1 MSVCQGLLDHLKSRE
16 VARHAKPTRCSLQT
30 PASASP
36 KVETRDF
43 LDCRSINYLCL
54 QHIIYSLGCC
64 VNSDTMP
71 SSGNRKQLKF
81 GHRRHIAKP
90 RTSLGSMEAEKR
102 QSSLTQLDFVSTP
115 HSSSEVIRIPD
126 TDDEDRDFIVE
137 QPRKKRRVSS
147 KNSADDDWT
156 PRANKRSS
164 TGCRSFKIKQENGRE
179 KGQQTMTQMEFVPST
194 HRQHIVD
201 DIEDDQDQAIDGS
214 DEEVE
219 QHTRSSRRGGRKRT
233 IPWIDRAQDVVE
245 DMPAKKHTP
254 SPTKESARR
263 SSRKIV
269 ESLPDLAIHSIAA
282 HDFTTPKKALRHLEI
297 PSSQSPPSIKLS
309 SKRSQKS
316 GPIYTDQTSP
326 SKRANTPRR
335 SPLKE
340 KNPNIAPQR
349 WQPETQESQNPTMK
363 MLQQVRMRTKLGKAP
378 LHEEAP
384 MPPPKTPH
392 SRVLVEATQNEHQRA
407 EVRPPPRKLRRVA
420 TVQDSQAEDDSLTI
434 QAAPPKLSRISTIQD
449 SQPEDLV
456 LSSQLYRS
464 MSSREDIKDL
474 ESQAYNDE
482 YDYNEYDDPGPHTFD
497 PVSAALDRDAARY
510 AWTQTQAPVGVTQR
524 TKTQVADSE
533 AESDDDDDL
542 DRGIVPDSDSE
553 DEIILLPNST
563 KEPSQELCSEDFLAG
578 QKQDQEYGKAKSPA
592 HNHPA
597 NPEKNSSRG
606 PSTSPPSSPPPL
618 RPSQVSTIMPTQASP
633 QQNHQQ
639 NNSNPNPK
647 PHSNPNNHP
656 SSPPPSPPAAAAR
669 RFHPAPA
676 TQALTISS
684 SPLPLPPWSSSGE
697 ETGPAGLD
705 VQPLK
710 QERGARDDLDTLV
723 DFSLPPPPP
732 LGLSSSPWR

>member
-1 MSVCQGLLDHLKSRE
+1 
-16 VARHAKPTRCSLQT
+16 
-30 PASASP
+30 
-36 KVETRDF
+36 
-43 LDCRSINYLCL
+43 
-54 QHIIYSLGCC
+54 
-64 VNSDTMP
+64 MP

-90 RTSLGSMEAEKR
+90 RTSLGSVEAEKR

-126 TDDEDRDFIVE
+126 TEDEDGDFAVE

-156 PRANKRSS
+156 PRANNRSS
-164 TGCRSFKIKQENGRE
+164 TGRRSFKIKQENGRE

-219 QHTRSSRRGGRKRT
+219 QETRSSRRGVRKRT

-245 DMPAKKHTP
+245 DMPAKGHTP

-269 ESLPDLAIHSIAA
+269 KPLPDLAIHSIAA

-309 SKRSQKS
+309 SKCSQKS
-316 GPIYTDQTSP
+316 GQIYTDQTSP

-340 KNPNIAPQR
+340 KNPNIAPPR
-349 WQPETQESQNPTMK
+349 WQSETQESQNPTMK

-378 LHEEAP
+378 RHEEAP
-384 MPPPKTPH
+384 MPPPKRPQ
-392 SRVLVEATQNEHQRA
+392 SRVLVEATQQGGQPA
-407 EVRPPPRKLRRVA
+407 EIEPPPRKLRRVA
-420 TVQDSQAEDDSLTI
+420 TVQDSQAEDESLAT
-434 QAAPPKLSRISTIQD
+434 QAAPSKLSRISTIQD
-449 SQPEDLV
+449 SQPEDLD

-464 MSSREDIKDL
+464 ISSREDIKDL

-510 AWTQTQAPVGVTQR
+510 AWTQTQAPTGATQR

-533 AESDDDDDL
+533 AESDDDDDDL
-542 DRGIVPDSDSE
+542 DRGIVPDSNSE
-553 DEIILLPNST
+553 DEIILLPNPT

-578 QKQDQEYGKAKSPA
+578 QEQDREYGKARSPT
-592 HNHPA
+592 HNQPA

-633 QQNHQQ
+633 QQQHQHQQ
-639 NNSNPNPK
+639 HNNSHPKSQPHPNPN
-647 PHSNPNNHP
+647 HRP
-656 SSPPPSPPAAAAR
+656 SSPPPSPPRPSSAIAAAR
-669 RFHPAPA
+669 NPRPAPA

-697 ETGPAGLD
+697 GVTGPGLD
-705 VQPLK
+705 VGSLK
-710 QERGARDDLDTLV
+710 QERGGARDELNLDTLV

-732 LGLSSSPWR
+732 LGGSSSPWR